1 MRDLIDKLV
10 KINEDVRVDMLENML
25 EDLQKIRIQLRDVEE
40 YDK

>member
-25 EDLQKIRIQLRDVEE
+25 EDLQKIRIQLI
-40 YDK
+40 Y